1 MKPDNK
7 IETERL
13 SKAMNDTPMNN
24 FSDQGQKEPPLCL
37 LSLSGGMGT
46 NDVAIRNRLLSY
58 SQLSKG
64 EDNEFLRGLLERRQL
79 RKQAKAERQAK
90 NFNQNEK

>member
-37 LSLSGGMGT
+37 LSLSGGMDSAVLFTYSLTQYQGRVLELLKFLSCIVTLGT
-46 NDVAIRNRLLSY
+46 LAIL
-58 SQLSKG
+58 
-64 EDNEFLRGLLERRQL
+64 LRG
-79 RKQAKAERQAK
+79 
-90 NFNQNEK
+90 